1 MAIDFPNRPESGDVY
16 SGPNGV
22 SYTFDGIKWIGQE
35 QSSSGGAGLPDQTGQ
50 VGKFL
55 TTDGNGNA
63 SWADAQGPRGD
74 AATITLGTV
83 TTGLPGSS
91 VVINNTGDSADA
103 VFNFTVP
110 RGDQG
115 LKGDTGLKGDQGDR
129 GFRGEQ
135 GVPGEQG
142 EQGEQGDPG
151 PQGEQGLRG
160 EQGEQGAP
168 GQQGEQGAPG
178 QQGEQGVPGQ
188 KGDQGEP
195 GNAGA
200 QGEQGAP
207 GQQGEQ
213 GVPGQKGDQGE
224 PGNDGA
230 QGVPGSPGAAGADGA
245 KGDPGDTGP
254 RGEKG
259 DQGIPGNDSTVAGPK
274 GDTGD
279 QGVSV
284 TLQGTKATIAD
295 LPATGSAG
303 HGWIVTTGNG
313 SNHLDGSL
321 WFWNVTDGAWNDI
334 GPIVG
339 PQGDKGDPG
348 DQGAKGD
355 QGEPGND
362 GAPGAAGAKGD
373 TGETGPQGD
382 PGLPGETG
390 QRGEQG
396 LPGEPGQQGEQG
408 VPGEQGEQGIPG
420 EKGDQGL
427 PGEPGQQGEQGVP
440 GQQGEQGVPGVP
452 GQGVSTGGTIG
463 QVLTKLSSNDYD
475 TGWIDQIDSTDR
487 LVNGDQQLVLRGNGY
502 LEFPDATVQTT
513 AWTGLSAAEVT
524 VSAVAPDLAEG
535 ALWYNSTDGRTYVKY
550 GALWVDANP
559 PVVPHA
565 STYLDGLVVEGTG
578 ITTLAPDADVTI
590 HDITFTADGRIQLPL
605 GGDIVDSSDRSLLG
619 GANDRLV
626 NDNNTVVL
634 GANGV
639 LTIPGAINGPTG
651 IEIATERGTVQFGH
665 NLEAPGVASHFHINK
680 VGSFDLFFGDDS
692 NYVKL
697 PYNDGV
703 EIGANANVWRFGTDG
718 RLTLPDASPIIRDDG
733 GVSFINFNGGN
744 GELVLGT
751 SGLDNVVITVNDDGQ
766 GEAIKTWKFKTNGGL
781 EFPDGTI
788 QATAYSS
795 IYPYTVSATPPEA
808 NNLWFNIVDGRMYV
822 NIYDEG
828 TLWVDANP
836 PVVPPASTYLD
847 GLAVEGTTISTTEVD
862 ADITVQA
869 VTFTADGRI
878 QLPLGGDIVDS
889 LGSSV
894 LGKSVVERTV
904 VFPLG
909 AVGDTRGTIA
919 LTPAGETYI
928 CVEDYSATGRPIWK
942 RIVDVTV
949 DPQDSNLGDGSVT
962 WTSRGDLTLETVRAE
977 GYTGD
982 CDVNIYAA
990 DDIFIEANGD
1000 DVNITAANE
1009 VSITTDSDDGD
1020 FEWRFGDDGNI
1031 TLPEGSVIG
1040 ETATTTVITPP
1051 GALPGQSL
1059 VIRPTAVVNNLSASG
1074 FIEPGVNLTITLTN
1088 NGLFYTGPQPIPYAI
1103 TGATAQQLGINSL
1116 TGQFPNLSP
1125 SNSVPQTT
1133 SIILPIPQYTSA
1145 TTFTLTIDLEGYIF
1159 DGATITVTDNGVIED
1174 SHVHLVAGNP
1184 ATTDI
1189 YLGDDDQYV
1198 KIEKNGGDV
1207 VIGTGTNT
1215 NHWRFGDNGALTF
1228 PDATVQTTAYTGA
1241 VISDTA
1247 PSSNALW
1254 YNSTDGRTYVKYNN
1268 VWTDAN
1274 PPVVAPVS
1282 TYLSGLT
1289 IDEQTIS
1296 SVDSASPDVKIAG
1309 NLLPDSDL
1317 TYDLGSATN
1326 QWNSLHVKSSTIYM
1340 SGRALSLT
1348 SEGLKVDGGAAISVL
1363 DGGVAATWLL
1373 PV

>member
-1 MAIDFPNRPESGDVY
+1 MAIDFPNSPRPESGDVY
-16 SGPNGV
+16 TGPNGV

-129 GFRGEQ
+129 GFRGGQ
-135 GVPGEQG
+135 GDIGPQG
-142 EQGEQGDPG
+142 DKGDQGDPG

-168 GQQGEQGAPG
+168 GQQGEQGVPG
-178 QQGEQGVPGQ
+178 QKGEQGVPGQ
-188 KGDQGEP
+188 KGDQGIP
-195 GNAGA
+195 GN
-200 QGEQGAP
+200 E
-207 GQQGEQ
+207 
-213 GVPGQKGDQGE
+213 
-224 PGNDGA
+224 GA
-230 QGVPGSPGAAGADGA
+230 QGVPGSPGAAGAAGA

-259 DQGIPGNDSTVAGPK
+259 DQGVPGNDSTVAGPK

-355 QGEPGND
+355 QGVPGND

-382 PGLPGETG
+382 PGLPGSNG
-390 QRGEQG
+390 A
-396 LPGEPGQQGEQG
+396 
-408 VPGEQGEQGIPG
+408 
-420 EKGDQGL
+420 KGDQGE
-427 PGEPGQQGEQGVP
+427 PGELGPQGEQGVP

-452 GQGVSTGGTIG
+452 GQGVSTGGTLG

-524 VSAVAPDLAEG
+524 VSAVAPDLTEG

-578 ITTLAPDADVTI
+578 ITTLAADSDITI
-590 HDITFTADGRIQLPL
+590 HDITFTANGRIQLPA

-619 GANDRLV
+619 GTSDRLV
-626 NDNNTVVL
+626 NGDNTVVL
-634 GANGV
+634 GATGQLTFPDGFIIDTSTFTNTTMLFGAPNGESSTKNIVLSTGEITNTISIPGTVFADATGEGNTDPVSISGKNGV
-639 LTIPGAINGPTG
+639 GITTGA
-651 IEIATERGTVQFGH
+651 
-665 NLEAPGVASHFHINK
+665 
-680 VGSFDLFFGDDS
+680 
-692 NYVKL
+692 
-697 PYNDGV
+697 DGL
-703 EIGANANVWRFGTDG
+703 AHPQYHWTFGTDG
-718 RLTLPDASPIIRDDG
+718 RLTLPDVNPIIRDDG
-733 GVSFINFNGGN
+733 GVSFINFLGAPGG
-744 GELVLGT
+744 LTLGT
-751 SGLDNVVITVNDDGQ
+751 SGLDSVSIIVNDDGQ
-766 GEAIKTWKFKTNGGL
+766 GEALKKWEFKTNGGL

-836 PVVPPASTYLD
+836 PVVPP
-847 GLAVEGTTISTTEVD
+847 
-862 ADITVQA
+862 
-869 VTFTADGRI
+869 
-878 QLPLGGDIVDS
+878 
-889 LGSSV
+889 
-894 LGKSVVERTV
+894 
-904 VFPLG
+904 
-909 AVGDTRGTIA
+909 
-919 LTPAGETYI
+919 
-928 CVEDYSATGRPIWK
+928 
-942 RIVDVTV
+942 
-949 DPQDSNLGDGSVT
+949 
-962 WTSRGDLTLETVRAE
+962 
-977 GYTGD
+977 
-982 CDVNIYAA
+982 
-990 DDIFIEANGD
+990 
-1000 DVNITAANE
+1000 
-1009 VSITTDSDDGD
+1009 
-1020 FEWRFGDDGNI
+1020 
-1031 TLPEGSVIG
+1031 
-1040 ETATTTVITPP
+1040 
-1051 GALPGQSL
+1051 
-1059 VIRPTAVVNNLSASG
+1059 
-1074 FIEPGVNLTITLTN
+1074 
-1088 NGLFYTGPQPIPYAI
+1088 
-1103 TGATAQQLGINSL
+1103 
-1116 TGQFPNLSP
+1116 
-1125 SNSVPQTT
+1125 
-1133 SIILPIPQYTSA
+1133 
-1145 TTFTLTIDLEGYIF
+1145 
-1159 DGATITVTDNGVIED
+1159 
-1174 SHVHLVAGNP
+1174 
-1184 ATTDI
+1184 
-1189 YLGDDDQYV
+1189 
-1198 KIEKNGGDV
+1198 
-1207 VIGTGTNT
+1207 
-1215 NHWRFGDNGALTF
+1215 
-1228 PDATVQTTAYTGA
+1228 
-1241 VISDTA
+1241 
-1247 PSSNALW
+1247 
-1254 YNSTDGRTYVKYNN
+1254 
-1268 VWTDAN
+1268 
-1274 PPVVAPVS
+1274 VS

-1296 SVDSASPDVKIAG
+1296 SVDYARPDVKIAG
-1309 NLLPDSDL
+1309 NLLPDQDL
-1317 TYDLGSATN
+1317 TYDLGSSTN
-1326 QWNSLHVKSSTIYM
+1326 QWNSLHIKDTTIYM

-1348 SEGLKVDGGAAISVL
+1348 DEGLKVDGGAAISVL
-1363 DGGVAATWLL
+1363 DGGVASTWLM